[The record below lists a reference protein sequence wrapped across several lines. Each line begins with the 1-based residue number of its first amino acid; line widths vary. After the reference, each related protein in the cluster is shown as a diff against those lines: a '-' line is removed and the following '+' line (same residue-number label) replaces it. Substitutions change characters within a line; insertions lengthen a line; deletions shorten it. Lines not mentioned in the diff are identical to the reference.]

1 MPRPKIILGP
11 KGLKILVVNNPE
23 HLSTSFLILV
33 GAGSDWETKK
43 NNGIFHFIEH
53 LYFKGTKNYPS
64 PKILMEAIDDLGGS
78 FNAFTSCEYTGYY
91 LKVLPEY
98 SFSALEILSDIILNP
113 LFPEEEIEKE
123 RNVIFEEINLHQDR
137 PQELVAEIGNR
148 LTFGDQP
155 AGWSILGTKETISKI
170 KREDILKTVKDHY
183 STKNTLIVISGK
195 IQKQKELI
203 DFIFKIFKNYN
214 SQKPKAKVKFKP
226 PAKKYKE
233 KIVFKDVAEAHLFLG
248 FPLPGFSEL
257 KEKRIPLFLLSTI
270 LGGKASS
277 RLWLKIREELGAAYY
292 IRSYFAEH
300 TDRSLFFIHAG
311 LSLEKL
317 ENVFK
322 ELIQEIMKLKEE
334 GPTEKELNTSKAVL
348 KSSLFM
354 DLEESL
360 STAIFYGRQYLL
372 EKKLE
377 TPKEIEKKIDKT
389 KIEDIKKNLKNI
401 FSFPQAKLA
410 IILPKKHKINFS
422 KILKQL
428 LK

>member
-1 MPRPKIILGP
+1 MQRPQIITGP
-11 KGLKILVVNNPE
+11 KGLKILIINNPE

-33 GAGSDWETKK
+33 GVGSDWETKK

-64 PKILMEAIDDLGGS
+64 SKALMEAIDNIGGS

-91 LKVLPEY
+91 IKVLPEY
-98 SFSALEILSDIILNP
+98 SLSALEILSDIILNP
-113 LFPEEEIEKE
+113 LFPEEEIDKE

-137 PQELVAEIGNR
+137 PQELVIEIGNR

-170 KREDILKTVKDHY
+170 KREDILKTVHENY

-195 IQKQKELI
+195 IYKQKELV

-214 SQKPKAKVKFKP
+214 AQRPKQKVKFKP

-248 FPLPGFSEL
+248 FPLPGFLKL
-257 KEKRIPLFLLSTI
+257 KEKRISLHLLSTI
-270 LGGKASS
+270 LGDKASS

-292 IRSYFAEH
+292 IRSYFGEFS
-300 TDRSLFFIHAG
+300 DRSLFFVHAG
-311 LSLEKL
+311 INLEKL
-317 ENVFK
+317 ESVFR
-322 ELIQEIMKLKEE
+322 ELIREIVKLKNE
-334 GPTEKELNTSKAVL
+334 GPTEKELSTSKAVL
-348 KSSLFM
+348 KSSFFM

-360 STAIFYGRQYLL
+360 STAIFYGKQYLL

-377 TPKEIEKKIDKT
+377 TPKDIERKINEIKIV
-389 KIEDIKKNLKNI
+389 DIKKILKDIFI
-401 FSFPQAKLA
+401 FSQARLA
-410 IILPKKHKINFS
+410 IILPEKFKINFS
-422 KILKQL
+422 KIIKEL

>member
-1 MPRPKIILGP
+1 MSRPKVIIGP
-11 KGLKILVVNNPE
+11 KGLKVLIIDNPE
-23 HLSTSFLILV
+23 NLSTSFLILV

-43 NNGIFHFIEH
+43 NNGIFHFLEH
-53 LYFKGTKNYPS
+53 LYFKGTKNYPTT
-64 PKILMEAIDDLGGS
+64 KILMEAIDDLGGV

-91 LKVLPEY
+91 IKVLPEY

-137 PQELVAEIGNR
+137 PQELVVEIGNR

-155 AGWSILGTKETISKI
+155 AGWSILGTKETVAKI
-170 KREDILKTVKDHY
+170 KKNDILKIVKEHY
-183 STKNTLIVISGK
+183 SSYNTLIVISGK
-195 IQKQKELI
+195 VYKQKQLI
-203 DFIFKIFKNYN
+203 DFIFKRFKNYN
-214 SQKPKAKVKFKP
+214 FQKPKPKQAFKF

-233 KIVFKDVAEAHLFLG
+233 KIIFKDVAEAHLFLG
-248 FPLPGFSEL
+248 FPLSGIFKL
-257 KEKRIPLFLLSTI
+257 KEKRIPLYLLTTI

-292 IRSYFAEH
+292 IRTYFSEH

-311 LSLEKL
+311 LNLEKL
-317 ENVFK
+317 EAVFRELVK
-322 ELIQEIMKLKEE
+322 EIVKLKNE
-334 GPTEKELNTSKAVL
+334 GPEEKELETSKAVL

-360 STAIFYGRQYLL
+360 GAALFYGRQCLL

-377 TPKEIEKKIDKT
+377 TPKEIENKIDKV
-389 KIEDIKKNLKNI
+389 KIDEIKSNLKNL
-401 FSFPQAKLA
+401 FSFSQAKLA
-410 IILPKKHKINFS
+410 MILPKKAKINFS
-422 KILKQL
+422 KILKEL
-428 LK
+428 

>member
-1 MPRPKIILGP
+1 MSRPKIIIGP
-11 KGLKILVVNNPE
+11 KGLKILIIDNPE
-23 HLSTSFLILV
+23 KLSTSFLILV
-33 GAGSDWETKK
+33 GAGSDWENKQ

-53 LYFKGTKNYPS
+53 LYFKGTKNYPN
-64 PKILMEAIDDLGGS
+64 PKILMEAIDDLGGT

-91 LKVLPEY
+91 IKVLPEY

-155 AGWSILGTKETISKI
+155 AGWSILGTKETIAKI
-170 KREDILKTVKDHY
+170 RRDDILKTVRENY
-183 STKNTLIVISGK
+183 STYNTLIVISGK
-195 IQKQKELI
+195 IKNLKNLI
-203 DFIFKIFKNYN
+203 DFIFKRFKEYN
-214 SQKPKAKVKFKP
+214 SQKPKVKSKFKT
-226 PAKKYKE
+226 PAKEYKE
-233 KIVFKDVAEAHLFLG
+233 KIIFKDVAEAHFFLG
-248 FPLPGFSEL
+248 FPLSGIFQL
-257 KEKRIPLFLLSTI
+257 KEKRILFHLLSTI

-292 IRSYFAEH
+292 IRSYFSEH
-300 TDRSLFFIHAG
+300 TDRSLFFIHGG
-311 LSLEKL
+311 LNLEKL
-317 ENVFK
+317 EFVF
-322 ELIQEIMKLKEE
+322 EVLVNEIVKIKNE
-334 GPTEKELNTSKAVL
+334 GPTEKELETSKAVL
-348 KSSLFM
+348 KSGLFM

-360 STAIFYGRQYLL
+360 SSALFYGRQYLL

-377 TPKEIEKKIDKT
+377 TPKEIEKQIDKVKT
-389 KIEDIKKNLKNI
+389 EDLKKILKNN
-401 FSFPQAKLA
+401 FTFPQAKLA
-410 IILPKKHKINFS
+410 IILPKKNKINFS